1 MSARERRTTPITLSL
16 SPALHQMVASRAAKD
31 GTDLLGAVEAILRD
45 ALMAQMEP
53 DARRQLEAETRLM
66 DAVENIVAKISQSGG
81 WDEHV
86 TATVFEKIAQQHL
99 DLYREAVGGDPYHFG
114 NAEKARINKRIGL
127 RIKRLL
133 DAEIVM
139 SKGVRAKGQP
149 SRKKPT
155 LIMSYTLLRPSKVG
169 KHGHRQLRDSRTK

>member
-1 MSARERRTTPITLSL
+1 MSAKERRTTPITLSL

-31 GTDLLGAVEAILRD
+31 GTDLLAAVEAILRD

-53 DARRQLEAETRLM
+53 SARRQLQAETQLM
-66 DAVENIVAKISQSGG
+66 DAVGDIVARVRQSG

-99 DLYREAVGGDPYHFG
+99 ELYGEAVGGDPYHFG
-114 NAEKARINKRIGL
+114 NSEKARINKRIGL

-133 DAEIVM
+133 DAEMVM
-139 SKGVRAKGQP
+139 SKGMRAKGQP

-169 KHGHRQLRDSRTK
+169 KHSGPRQLRDRRTE